1 MFTTITEAIKA
12 AQREAIYFYTKEGDL
27 PENTKLRGKAG
38 DAYYD
43 VDFATYALIDHGV
56 VNPYML
62 PTEDI
67 RYAIVASH
75 LDLVKDTRTMERVLA
90 HDVTTDSVNQ
100 VLSQLDDPE
109 WQKSR
114 YRLYQKA
121 VKKLVK
127 AVLLSESC

>member
-1 MFTTITEAIKA
+1 MFTTITEAIKG
-12 AQREAIYFYTKEGDL
+12 AQREAVYFYTEEGDL
-27 PENTKLRGKAG
+27 PEKTTLRGKSR
-38 DAYYD
+38 DDYYD
-43 VDFATYALIDHGV
+43 IDFATYALIDHGV
-56 VNPYML
+56 VNPYLL

-90 HDVTTDSVNQ
+90 HDVTTDIVNQ
-100 VLSQLDDPE
+100 VLSQLEEPD

-127 AVLLSESC
+127 AVLSEKN